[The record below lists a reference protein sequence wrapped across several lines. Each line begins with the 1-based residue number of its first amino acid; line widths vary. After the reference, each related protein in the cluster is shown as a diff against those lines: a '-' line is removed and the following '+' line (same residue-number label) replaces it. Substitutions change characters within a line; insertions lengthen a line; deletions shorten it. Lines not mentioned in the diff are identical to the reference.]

1 MIFSRNQRFS
11 TCDFLFIS
19 FFCLISKTVK
29 LLKGRHIWRA
39 EGRISDQILR
49 VREFKFSKEF
59 YV

>member
-1 MIFSRNQRFS
+1 MR
-11 TCDFLFIS
+11 CDFLFIS

-39 EGRISDQILR
+39 VGRISDQILS

-59 YV
+59 DV